1 MPQHHGPPIKVN
13 PRRERR
19 NKGSLGSEVE
29 KYVLHVSN
37 RGDTKQQDIGED
49 DAASMSGA

>member
-1 MPQHHGPPIKVN
+1 MLQHYGPPVKVN